1 MLNNEQRAKL
11 EADRDAAVSTA
22 MDLFEQGDVDG
33 ARQELFD
40 IGISFDGIVDYFAAW
55 SAP

>member
-1 MLNNEQRAKL
+1 MLNNEQREKL
-11 EADRDAAVSTA
+11 VIDRETAVSAA

-33 ARQELFD
+33 ARQKLFD
-40 IGISFDGIVDYFAAW
+40 IGVSFDGIADYFAAW

>member
-11 EADRDAAVSTA
+11 VIDREAAVSAA
-22 MDLFEQGDVDG
+22 MDLFDQGDVDG
-33 ARQELFD
+33 ARQKLFD
-40 IGISFDGIVDYFAAW
+40 IGVSFDGIADYFAAW

>member
-11 EADRDAAVSTA
+11 EADRNAAVSVA
-22 MDLFEQGDVDG
+22 MNLFEQGDVDG
-33 ARQELFD
+33 ARQTLFE
-40 IGISFDGIVDYFAAW
+40 IGITFDGIADYFAAW